1 MTLSRTSLILAA
13 SLFPLML
20 SLAASAQ
27 APGPNQTEWENEA
40 LKLRLFY
47 PSDLVKAD
55 TAQVM
60 HDGHFTLF
68 GISGT
73 ADPKL
78 AEATRCLR
86 PELLLQLPQS
96 GPSQTTTTQPTP
108 DDGAKVTITPAV
120 TATILLADL
129 DIDCLSQHQF
139 TSTTLL
145 SDMAEI
151 VTKVPGMKPIAQ
163 PSTYTVGWQKVHM
176 AAAQGQPQA
185 GNGQPQVDNAQP
197 QASDSAPTAAPQQ
210 LYTMGLSTNW
220 NNHLLVWYFS
230 SNNIDTLNR
239 ITKTTARFGRAEAR
253 PLYSVVFGT
262 EAPLAPSLPH

>member
-1 MTLSRTSLILAA
+1 MTLFLRIRTLTFVLLAV
-13 SLFPLML
+13 SF
-20 SLAASAQ
+20 STAAIAQ
-27 APGPNQTEWENEA
+27 AAAPNQTEWENEA

-55 TAQVM
+55 PAQVL

-68 GISGT
+68 GISGA

-78 AEATRCLR
+78 ADATRCLR

-96 GPSQTTTTQPTP
+96 GPSQTTATHPTP
-108 DDGAKVTITPAV
+108 DGGSEVTITPAI

-129 DIDCLSQHQF
+129 DIDCLSASQF
-139 TSTTLL
+139 KSTKLL
-145 SDMAEI
+145 DDMAEI

-163 PSTYTVGWQKVHM
+163 SSTYTVGWQKVHM

-185 GNGQPQVDNAQP
+185 
-197 QASDSAPTAAPQQ
+197 SDSTQSAAPLQ
-210 LYTMGLSTNW
+210 LFTMGLSTNW

-239 ITKTTARFGRAEAR
+239 ITKTAVRFGRSEAA
-253 PLYSVVFGT
+253 PLYPVVIGT
-262 EAPLAPSLPH
+262 QAPIGTAVH

>member
-1 MTLSRTSLILAA
+1 MTLPLKLRTLV
-13 SLFPLML
+13 L
-20 SLAASAQ
+20 SLLAVSLSAAAAAQ
-27 APGPNQTEWENEA
+27 TPAPNTTEWENEA

-55 TAQVM
+55 PAQVM

-68 GISGT
+68 GISGA

-78 AEATRCLR
+78 ADATRCLR
-86 PELLLQLPQS
+86 PELLLQLPS
-96 GPSQTTTTQPTP
+96 SAPSQTTTTQPTP
-108 DDGAKVTITPAV
+108 DVGAKVTITPAV
-120 TATILLADL
+120 TASILLADL
-129 DIDCLSQHQF
+129 DIDCLSQHQSN
-139 TSTTLL
+139 STTLL
-145 SDMAEI
+145 ADMAEI

-185 GNGQPQVDNAQP
+185 DNAQP
-197 QASDSAPTAAPQQ
+197 QPTDNVQPAIPQQ

-239 ITKTTARFGRAEAR
+239 ITKTTARFGRAEAL
-253 PLYSVVFGT
+253 PLYPVVMGT
-262 EAPLAPSLPH
+262 EAPLAPNLPH